1 MRSDNRLLGILLI
14 APFMA
19 QVDVTIA
26 NVATPAIHDG
36 LHASGGQVQL
46 VIGGYLISF
55 AMLLITGARIGQA
68 YGYRRAFLAG
78 VAPFML
84 GSLGWGGGPVPVPQV

>member
-1 MRSDNRLLGILLI
+1 MGMRNDSRLLGVLLI

-19 QVDVTIA
+19 QADMTIA
-26 NVATPAIHDG
+26 NVATPAIHNN
-36 LHASGGQVQL
+36 LHASGAQVQL

-55 AMLLITGARIGQA
+55 AMLLITGARLGQA

-78 VAPFML
+78 VGLFSIA
-84 GSLGWGGGPVPVPQV
+84 SLACGWRRERRC